1 MSPRSRRI
9 KPAEP
14 PKIQLDI
21 HAAHGAFPLPLTQLL
36 EADLW
41 KALSANAKAVLT
53 PLCNYHRQPPPQRQR
68 SWPRRGGGAAERR
81 HRREPIAAIPDHA
94 PVDRRPERDGPAV
107 TLA

>member
-53 PLCNYHRQPPPQRQR
+53 PLCNYHRQPHPSVSDP
-68 SWPRRGGGAAERR
+68 
-81 HRREPIAAIPDHA
+81 
-94 PVDRRPERDGPAV
+94 GPAGV
-107 TLA
+107 AARLSVATAGSRSPRFPTTPLLTGGRSATGRR